1 MTPPLARDRLHLLY
15 RNMVRIRIV
24 ESEISQRYADQEMR
38 CPVHL
43 SIGQEAPAAA
53 FGLAVT
59 KEDRTVSSHR
69 GHAHYLGKGGDLP
82 SMIAELYGR
91 ATGCSGGFGGSMH
104 LVDQSVGFMG
114 TSAIVGNSIPV
125 GVGLALA
132 AQMAGRDALVGVFL
146 GDGATEEG
154 VFYES
159 VNIAALRRLPVLFLC
174 ENNGYSV
181 YTGIEER
188 WPEGRDITNIVRAM
202 GVRAQAVDGQSAA
215 ECLDTIDR
223 EVARI
228 RSGEGPAFLEFRTY
242 RYLEHCGPAE
252 DDHLGY
258 RPTAEVERWRHRDPI
273 TLLRNE
279 LGINPKDDATL
290 RDEFEREVATAFDR
304 AREAPLPDP
313 NLPAR
318 LIHV

>member
-1 MTPPLARDRLHLLY
+1 ML
-15 RNMVRIRIV
+15 RIRVV
-24 ESEISQRYADQEMR
+24 EQEISRRYAGQQMR

-53 FGLAVT
+53 FGLAASSR
-59 KEDRTVSSHR
+59 DLAVSSHR
-69 GHAHYLGKGGDLP
+69 GHAHYLGKGGDLRA
-82 SMIAELYGR
+82 MIAELHGR
-91 ATGCSGGFGGSMH
+91 ATGCSGGIGGSMH
-104 LVDQSVGFMG
+104 LVDPSVGFMG

-132 AQMAGRDALVGVFL
+132 EQATGRGGLVGVFL

-181 YTGIEER
+181 YSGIEGR
-188 WPEGRDITNIVRAM
+188 WPAGRDVGAVVRAM
-202 GVRAQAVDGQSAA
+202 GVRAQTVDGQSGS
-215 ECLDTIDR
+215 ECLDAIDR

-228 RSGEGPAFLEFRTY
+228 RAGEGPALLEFRTY
-242 RYLEHCGPAE
+242 RYLEHCGPSE

-258 RPTAEVERWRHRDPI
+258 RPAAEVEGWRVRDPI
-273 TLLRNE
+273 ALLRGE
-279 LGINPKDDATL
+279 LGIDPSDDAEL
-290 RDEFEREVATAFDR
+290 QDDLLAEVTDAFDR
-304 AREAPLPDP
+304 ALEDPFPDP
-313 NLPAR
+313 TLPPR
-318 LIHV
+318 LLYA

>member
-1 MTPPLARDRLHLLY
+1 MKPPELSERLCLLY
-15 RNMVRIRIV
+15 RSMLRIRVI
-24 ESEISQRYADQEMR
+24 EREISRRYADQEMR

-53 FGLAVT
+53 FGMAVSN
-59 KEDRTVSSHR
+59 EDRAVSSHR

-82 SMIAELYGR
+82 SMIAELHGR
-91 ATGCSGGFGGSMH
+91 ATGCSGGMGGSMH
-104 LVDQSVGFMG
+104 LVDPTVGFMG

-132 AQMAGRDALVGVFL
+132 AQASGRGGLVGVFL

-181 YTGIEER
+181 YTGVGER
-188 WPEGRDITNIVRAM
+188 WPVGRDIVAIVRAM
-202 GVRAQAVDGQSAA
+202 GVRAQTVDGQSAE
-215 ECLDTIDR
+215 ECLDAIEA
-223 EVARI
+223 EVGRI
-228 RSGEGPAFLEFRTY
+228 RNGEGPALLEFKTY
-242 RYLEHCGPAE
+242 RYIEHCGPDE

-258 RPTAEVERWRHRDPI
+258 RPAAEVEAWRARDPI
-273 TLLRNE
+273 ELLRE
-279 LGINPKDDATL
+279 QLGIDPGEDAALKDDVL
-290 RDEFEREVATAFDR
+290 REVDDAFDR
-304 AREAPLPDP
+304 AREAPFPDSTLPH
-313 NLPAR
+313 R
-318 LIHV
+318 LLYA